1 MLKKHFKKDNFKKD
15 TFKKKYAKPE
25 LYPLGRATFLTHG
38 SKSIGCETE
47 KDSNGQEHYFHNFN
61 G

>member
-1 MLKKHFKKDNFKKD
+1 MLKAYFKKAQAKKAQA
-15 TFKKKYAKPE
+15 KKAYAKPE

-38 SKSIGCETE
+38 SSNSGSDE
-47 KDSNGQEHYFHNFN
+47 KDSNGQEYLFPNN

>member
-1 MLKKHFKKDNFKKD
+1 MLKKHFKKD

-38 SKSIGCETE
+38 SMSSGSDTE
-47 KDSNGQEHYFHNFN
+47 KDSNGQEYIFHNCN

>member
-38 SKSIGCETE
+38 YMSSGCETE
-47 KDSNGQEHYFHNFN
+47 KDSNGEESLYNSN